1 MTIYIEYVII
11 NNLIIDYM
19 LLKATFSL
27 TRTEYRKRRLFP
39 CSLFGAFISL
49 IYPLLE
55 AHFLILTLVK
65 VLSGALIVLL
75 ANDYK
80 KIKYFYINALVFFFC
95 TFLTGGAIIGV
106 YNLFG
111 VDYSIEIASA
121 LIVFPVYAILKGAN
135 AVFRYLLDRR
145 SLQSLSFKVKL
156 FKDGKS
162 IEGQGYLDT
171 GNRVYNGNS
180 PVVFCSSEFC
190 TKFLGDSLIKTRLKK
205 IELITAN
212 GKSQNY
218 AFKLDNFILYD
229 KDKVHIFN
237 NVSLCV
243 AQVNIQGYQ
252 LILHPDLIKE
262 NDYENAE
269 YLEKVG

>member
-27 TRTEYRKRRLFP
+27 TRTEYRKRRLFL
-39 CSLFGAFISL
+39 CSLFGALISL

-55 AHFLILTLVK
+55 THFLILTLVK
-65 VLSGALIVLL
+65 VLSGALIVVL

-106 YNLFG
+106 YNVLG

-135 AVFRYLLDRR
+135 AIFRYLTSRKSLD
-145 SLQSLSFKVKL
+145 SLSFKVKL
-156 FKDGKS
+156 YKNGKS
-162 IEGQGYLDT
+162 IEQT
-171 GNRVYNGNS
+171 
-180 PVVFCSSEFC
+180 
-190 TKFLGDSLIKTRLKK
+190 FLNKGERFPLIKN
-205 IELITAN
+205 N
-212 GKSQNY
+212 GCY
-218 AFKLDNFILYD
+218 YVLDF
-229 KDKVHIFN
+229 
-237 NVSLCV
+237 
-243 AQVNIQGYQ
+243 
-252 LILHPDLIKE
+252 
-262 NDYENAE
+262 
-269 YLEKVG
+269 

>member
-1 MTIYIEYVII
+1 
-11 NNLIIDYM
+11 M

-27 TRTEYRKRRLFP
+27 TRTEYRKRRLFL
-39 CSLFGAFISL
+39 CSLFGALISL
-49 IYPLLE
+49 VYPLLE
-55 AHFLILTLVK
+55 THFLILTLVK

-106 YNLFG
+106 YNLLG

-121 LIVFPVYAILKGAN
+121 LIVFPVYAILRGAN
-135 AVFRYLLDRR
+135 AIFRYLTSRKSLD
-145 SLQSLSFKVKL
+145 SLSFKVELYKN
-156 FKDGKS
+156 GKS
-162 IEGQGYLDT
+162 VIAQGYLDT
-171 GNRVYNGNS
+171 GNRVYNGDS
-180 PVVFCSSEFC
+180 PVIFCSSDFFL
-190 TKFLGDSLIKTRLKK
+190 KFLGNSLIKTRFQK

-218 AFKLDNFILYD
+218 ALKLDNFILYD

-237 NVSLCV
+237 NVSLCI
-243 AQVNIQGYQ
+243 AKVNLDGYQ

-262 NDYENAE
+262 NDYENAQN
-269 YLEKVG
+269 LEKVC